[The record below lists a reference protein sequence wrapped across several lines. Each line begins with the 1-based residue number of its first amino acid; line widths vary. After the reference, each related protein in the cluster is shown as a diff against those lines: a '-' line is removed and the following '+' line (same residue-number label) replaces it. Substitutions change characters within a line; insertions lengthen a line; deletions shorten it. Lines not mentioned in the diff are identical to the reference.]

1 MTSINHLSS
10 FDFEMMAQALRLA
23 ARGQKT
29 CMPNPAVGC
38 VVVKNGRVL
47 GEGWHELAGEDHAEI
62 NALKSIG
69 KLSHGATAYVTLEP
83 CSYHGRTPPCVDA
96 LVVAG
101 IARVVYGMTDPN
113 PKVSGSGLSKLE
125 KAGILVEGPLL
136 ELQAQQLNRGYI
148 KRHKCNQ
155 PWVTIKLA
163 MSLDGRTA
171 MGDGESKWITGFH
184 ARQDVQ
190 RLRAKHCAIITGI
203 GTVLQDNP
211 SLTVRYEEIDRSDG
225 LPNEKR
231 DSSGKLSLKQPLRVV
246 VDSKL
251 NTPVD
256 AKILSTTGSVLIAS
270 TLISDALGSSK
281 AEIVRVPG
289 NDERVDLS
297 ELLKILAERECN
309 NVLVEAGPK
318 LAGAFLQA
326 GLADELVVYVAPKLL
341 GNMAR
346 PLFHLPFIHM
356 NQQVELDIID
366 IGQVGGDLR
375 ITARPIKNSAI

>member
-1 MTSINHLSS
+1 M
-10 FDFEMMAQALRLA
+10 
-23 ARGQKT
+23 
-29 CMPNPAVGC
+29 
-38 VVVKNGRVL
+38 
-47 GEGWHELAGEDHAEI
+47 
-62 NALKSIG
+62 
-69 KLSHGATAYVTLEP
+69 
-83 CSYHGRTPPCVDA
+83 
-96 LVVAG
+96 
-101 IARVVYGMTDPN
+101 
-113 PKVSGSGLSKLE
+113 
-125 KAGILVEGPLL
+125 
-136 ELQAQQLNRGYI
+136 
-148 KRHKCNQ
+148 
-155 PWVTIKLA
+155 
-163 MSLDGRTA
+163 
-171 MGDGESKWITGFH
+171 
-184 ARQDVQ
+184 
-190 RLRAKHCAIITGI
+190 
-203 GTVLQDNP
+203 
-211 SLTVRYEEIDRSDG
+211 
-225 LPNEKR
+225 
-231 DSSGKLSLKQPLRVV
+231 
-246 VDSKL
+246 
-251 NTPVD
+251 
-256 AKILSTTGSVLIAS
+256 LIAS